1 MIEDVVKHLRAAVRT
16 DPDKY
21 QIVLT
26 HGEAE
31 EILAWMDVSVRDES
45 RPGGIC
51 HMGHDW
57 GLREGVKC
65 MRCGVGRA
73 NGSDS
78 G

>member
-31 EILAWMDVSVRDES
+31 EILTWMDVSVRDES

-51 HMGHDW
+51 HTGHDW
-57 GLREGVKC
+57 EHGFAAERC
-65 MRCGVGRA
+65 RRCGEWL
-73 NGSDS
+73 GSK
-78 G
+78 